1 MVTHARIVFVNSG
14 NHLTD
19 TMGHDCRYRTADG
32 HPLLPGYWYVV
43 SWPEDIEEPLFD
55 AHAHY
60 SGPYGS
66 EQAAGEEM
74 SRRTVADLTVR
85 TPTRGTESGS
95 PVLSELSYF
104 PDWHCDR

>member
-19 TMGHDCRYRTADG
+19 TTGHDCRYRTADG

-55 AHAHY
+55 AHARY
-60 SGPYGS
+60 GGPYDS
-66 EQAAGEEM
+66 EASAKDSLANHARPSASAA
-74 SRRTVADLTVR
+74 TAVACASD
-85 TPTRGTESGS
+85 P
-95 PVLSELSYF
+95 SELEDALYF
-104 PDWHCDR
+104 PDWHCAQ